1 MKDIIKYFGSMAA
14 CAVGWL
20 AGCWLWEE
28 ILEEKADD
36 FKEKLSNKKGER
48 A

>member
-1 MKDIIKYFGSMAA
+1 MKENIKYLGNMIA

-20 AGCWLWEE
+20 AGCWVWENV
-28 ILEEKADD
+28 LEDKVDD
-36 FKEKLSNKKGER
+36 FKEKLDDKRRGK

>member
-1 MKDIIKYFGSMAA
+1 MKNIINYFGSMAV

-20 AGCWLWEE
+20 AGCWVWENV
-28 ILEEKADD
+28 LEDKMDD
-36 FKEKLSNKKGER
+36 FKEKLENKRKEG